1 MFCPKCGKEL
11 ADGVRFC
18 SACGMPL
25 GGAFPGDN
33 EEFVKAK
40 SQNRKIGIIVVAAI
54 AVVVIALMI
63 LIVKLVGGNS
73 YEKPLDH
80 LVHGIQN
87 EDAKELMKA
96 IPEAFWENFYTDFD
110 QEEMIDLIQEW
121 LEDLLGGAKIK
132 LTYKV
137 LEEEEM
143 TDRKIRALTKELQG
157 YGLDIEEIDAAYT
170 LRVQVNL
177 ESDDEDALDIQDI
190 GNWLFYSGSVRGGS
204 LKGSATVAKID
215 GTWSLVGGLMMPW
228 G

>member
-18 SACGMPL
+18 SACGTPL
-25 GGAFPGDN
+25 GGAPSGDN
-33 EEFVKAK
+33 GGFVEAK

-54 AVVVIALMI
+54 AVVVIALII

-80 LVHGIQN
+80 LIHGIQN

-96 IPEAFWENFYTDFD
+96 VPEAFWETSYVDSD
-110 QEEMIDLIQEW
+110 KEEMIDIIQER
-121 LEDLLGGAKIK
+121 LEDLLDGSKIK

-143 TDRKIRALTKELQG
+143 TNRKIRALTKELQG
-157 YGLDIEEIDAAYT
+157 YGLDIEEIDAAYA

-190 GNWLFYSGSVRGGS
+190 KDFLFSNGSVRDSS

-215 GTWSLVGGLMMPW
+215 GEWCLVGGLLMPW